1 MYLLSVDLES
11 GRLRLSWR
19 VLVDAEV
26 AVGAGERRESREKKR
41 RKEVNKSAE
50 ESLWTFVDLCGGYR
64 IPPADSARAHNTEP
78 PAYRPLPSPSRL

>member
-41 RKEVNKSAE
+41 KKE
-50 ESLWTFVDLCGGYR
+50 GG
-64 IPPADSARAHNTEP
+64 
-78 PAYRPLPSPSRL
+78 